1 MTDAGERYWSL
12 CRQLDDLCESGR
24 GESAEAEALRD
35 SMDAPWWEMTNE
47 DARELTERILRR

>member
-12 CRQLDDLCESGR
+12 WCQLDDLCAAGQ
-24 GESAEAEALRD
+24 GESTEADALRE
-35 SMDAPWWEMTNE
+35 SMDAPWWEMTIE